1 MQSLESNKL
10 LRLGLWPRILFM
22 ARSATRR
29 SLSPEPQNSEF
40 EVIPGVWFQNLRS
53 VPMFHQLPAIR
64 QGEARPPSAIDMLIH
79 RRAVSTFSRNVTP
92 EDLPVGGMN
101 HESTE
106 Q

>member
-1 MQSLESNKL
+1 
-10 LRLGLWPRILFM
+10 M

-40 EVIPGVWFQNLRS
+40 EVIRKAKKIVGTKAGVWFQNLRS